1 MSADER
7 RESVI
12 RAAMSEFARG
22 GYQGTSTEAIA
33 KRVGVSQPYLFRLFP
48 NKRAIFLEAALGCV
62 QATRE
67 VFLTAAK
74 DVPPEERYA
83 AMANAYLVEIAD
95 TELLMMQMQMHVA
108 VWVAKEGG
116 DLEFGVIIR
125 RAWSDLFETCRDL
138 LGFDNKATTDFFACG
153 MLINVMTALDY
164 APDDP
169 LWGCIE
175 LPGPDVGH

>member
-1 MSADER
+1 MSAEER

-12 RAAMSEFARG
+12 LAAMSEFARG

-48 NKRAIFLEAALGCV
+48 NKRAIFLAACLRCMEATKSTFV
-62 QATRE
+62 E
-67 VFLTAAK
+67 AAK
-74 DVPPEERYA
+74 DLPVDERHH
-83 AMANAYLVEIAD
+83 AMATSYLERIVN

-108 VWVAKEGG
+108 VFVAKENG
-116 DLEFGVIIR
+116 DAEFGAILR
-125 RAWSDLFETCRDL
+125 RAWTDLYDTCREL
-138 LGFDNKATTDFFACG
+138 LGFDNKATTDFFSCG

-164 APDDP
+164 PEDDP

-175 LPGPDVGH
+175 LPTGEKH